1 MQIRLE
7 KVFSQSGWVYRLVR
21 MCLWVGH
28 WPYRAVIRV
37 RNFLYDRK
45 LLKVHSL
52 PLPVISVG
60 NITCGGTG
68 KTPAVIF
75 LAKMIRQ
82 MGFTVAVLMRPY
94 KTRSGQPGDE
104 QLVIRQ
110 ALGDVPVIAQADR
123 VAGGRTAIEQ
133 YDADFLLLDDGFQHR
148 RLGRDFN
155 IVLIDGTCPFGY
167 GYVLPAGLLRE
178 PPNQLQRADLMI
190 ISRSNAVSGDQ
201 LWQLSDRL
209 HEYNPSCPIMCGW
222 HQPKCLIGP
231 DDTVHSL
238 EEIAGRS
245 ALVFCGLGRPEAF
258 VAGLTDLGVNVV
270 DLVCYPDHYHYKQA
284 DVDMLAQR
292 AELVAARFMLT
303 TAKDWV
309 KLRELDLPNAV
320 PMLYLEIEFCLPAKD
335 KTRLEEKISQL
346 ADQLAIIKQVS

>member
-1 MQIRLE
+1 M
-7 KVFSQSGWVYRLVR
+7 S
-21 MCLWVGH
+21 
-28 WPYRAVIRV
+28 A
-37 RNFLYDRK
+37 
-45 LLKVHSL
+45 
-52 PLPVISVG
+52 
-60 NITCGGTG
+60 
-68 KTPAVIF
+68 
-75 LAKMIRQ
+75 
-82 MGFTVAVLMRPY
+82 
-94 KTRSGQPGDE
+94 
-104 QLVIRQ
+104 
-110 ALGDVPVIAQADR
+110 
-123 VAGGRTAIEQ
+123 
-133 YDADFLLLDDGFQHR
+133 
-148 RLGRDFN
+148 
-155 IVLIDGTCPFGY
+155 
-167 GYVLPAGLLRE
+167 
-178 PPNQLQRADLMI
+178 
-190 ISRSNAVSGDQ
+190 DQ

-209 HEYNPSCPIMCGW
+209 HAYNPSCPIMCGW

-292 AELVAARFMLT
+292 AELIAARFMLT

-335 KTRLEEKISQL
+335 KTQLEEKISQL